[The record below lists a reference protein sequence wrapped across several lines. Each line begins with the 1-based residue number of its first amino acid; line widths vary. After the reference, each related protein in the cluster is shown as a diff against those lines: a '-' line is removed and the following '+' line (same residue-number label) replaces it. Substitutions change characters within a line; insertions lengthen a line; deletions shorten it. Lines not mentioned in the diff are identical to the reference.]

1 MNHKFMVRQPIKTL
15 DYKII
20 GYEILYFGENEA
32 FGDIDPNPVEPVNE
46 LESADSVYHFLKQNG
61 HTLFS
66 NSLNFMTF
74 TPTLLMKEA
83 PLLFSPDNLVIQMD
97 DSVTIHPLAMQ
108 LIKKYSMQGYQ
119 IAVNEFQFQ
128 PRYVTLLNEIN
139 YIKLNMEM
147 EPSSLRNIIEIAHS
161 LHKKCIATRISN
173 EALYH
178 KALALQVDALEG
190 SYVSEKLAN
199 VPHSGSYL
207 QSNFFRLV
215 VAVTKEEPDLQEIVD
230 LISVDATLSYAL
242 LRLSNTALFS
252 TRNQVTTIH
261 QAIMTLGLRQLKQW
275 VYMLSTNNEGAT
287 FDPNSEEFLK
297 LSFMRANFCSELMQY
312 AKDMPI
318 SKSDAYLMGMFS
330 TLHHLIDAP
339 LEDILSEIPLPAS
352 VKAALLA
359 HEGRVGRLYELILS
373 YERADWGAIPR
384 LAEELGIPSKVLT
397 SLYFSCMEDVNLIW
411 QQLSSNQD
419 TPTIASR

>member
-15 DYKII
+15 EHKII

-32 FGDIDPNPVEPVNE
+32 FGEINPNPEEPLNE
-46 LESADSVYHFLKQNG
+46 LEAADSVYHFLKQNG

-83 PLLFSPDNLVIQMD
+83 PLLFSPDNLVIQID

-108 LIKKYSMQGYQ
+108 LIKKYSMEGYQ

-128 PRYVTLLNEIN
+128 PRYVTLLNEISCL
-139 YIKLNMEM
+139 KLNMEL
-147 EPSSLRNIIEIAHS
+147 EHSSLQNIIEIAHS

-178 KALALQVDALEG
+178 KALSLQVDALEG

-230 LISVDATLSYAL
+230 LVSVDATLSYAL
-242 LRLSNTALFS
+242 LRLSNSALFS

-275 VYMLSTNNEGAT
+275 VYMLSTNNEGTT
-287 FDPNSEEFLK
+287 FDPSSEEFLK

-352 VKAALLA
+352 VKAALLT
-359 HEGRVGRLYELILS
+359 HEGRVGRLYELLLS

-397 SLYFSCMEDVNLIW
+397 SLYFRCMEDVNLIW
-411 QQLSSNQD
+411 QQLSSNHD
-419 TPTIASR
+419 TPTIASL